1 MEKKRK
7 LMTLAQAGPALGV
20 TRDTVLRWCRE
31 GCPHRR
37 VPLVTGGAIAMV
49 VLEEVRAWRGDQTH
63 GNTNKIKPEVNNEQ

>member
-1 MEKKRK
+1 MARKRK

-37 VPLVTGGAIAMV
+37 VPLVTGGAVAMV
-49 VLEEVRAWRGDQTH
+49 VLEEVVAWRAAQTH
-63 GNTNKIKPEVNNEQ
+63 GNTHKIETEVTDEQ